1 MNQPFRRHTN
11 SRSNMMEGLM
21 LQGLNSTMG
30 KVAVGMLLLLGSWLL
45 VGKKQLDANK
55 LTKVEA
61 TVKSKPYQP
70 GMDSSVQKNLVLIP
84 VEENSKLLVVEN
96 FALKAIGADS
106 LIRSL
111 QTGDKITVWLDDVN
125 AGHFANRGGGGRVQI
140 SLLSKTNTYIIDDA
154 GYNRALGNNGQMG
167 WWVIA
172 LGLSMVPYYF
182 ISRPRIH
189 PGWVFT
195 IIVAAMLTWLVLGNG

>member
-11 SRSNMMEGLM
+11 SRSNMMEGLI

-167 WWVIA
+167 WWDIA

-182 ISRPRIH
+182 IGRPRIH

-195 IIVAAMLTWLVLGNG
+195 LIVAAMLTWLVLGNG

>member
-11 SRSNMMEGLM
+11 SRSNMMEGLI
-21 LQGLNSTMG
+21 LHGLNSTMG
-30 KVAVGMLLLLGSWLL
+30 KIAVGMLLLLGAWLVL
-45 VGKKQLDANK
+45 AKKQLDANA
-55 LTKVEA
+55 LMKVQA

-70 GMDSSVQKNLVLIP
+70 GMDSSLQKNLVLIP
-84 VEENSKLLVVEN
+84 VEEKSKLLVVEH

-106 LIRSL
+106 IMSSL
-111 QTGDKITVWLDDVN
+111 QPGDQITVWLDEVN
-125 AGHFANRGGGGRVQI
+125 AGHFANRSGGGRVQL
-140 SLLSKTNTYIIDDA
+140 SLLSKGNTAIIDEA
-154 GYNRALGNNGQMG
+154 GYNRAIGNNGQMG

-172 LGLSMVPYYF
+172 LGLSMIPYYF

-195 IIVAAMLTWLVLGNG
+195 VIVAAMLAWLIWGNG

>member
-11 SRSNMMEGLM
+11 SRSNMMEGLI
-21 LQGLNSTMG
+21 LQGLTSTMG
-30 KVAVGMLLLLGSWLL
+30 KVAVGMLLLLGAWL
-45 VGKKQLDANK
+45 VIGKKQLDVNT
-55 LTKVEA
+55 LTKVQA

-84 VEENSKLLVVEN
+84 VEENSKLLVAEN
-96 FALKAIGADS
+96 FALKAVGADS
-106 LIRSL
+106 IQRSL
-111 QTGDKITVWLDDVN
+111 QPGDKIEVWLDEVN

-140 SLLSKTNTYIIDDA
+140 SLLSKGNTNLIDEA
-154 GYNRALGNNGQMG
+154 GYNRELGNNGQMG

-172 LGLSMVPYYF
+172 LGLSMIPYYF

-195 IIVAAMLTWLVLGNG
+195 IIVAAMLGWLIWGNG